1 MDLLDF
7 SFAEFS
13 NVEHCAV
20 LRQASISESVQAANF
35 ENPYRGL
42 ASCFCGLR
50 LGNPAVTRPVSVAF
64 FWTLRA
70 DCSFSIYEENWRR
83 NFASEQLRFRL
94 VCGPGYADY
103 HSSFACGHEDNIS
116 VLC

>member
-42 ASCFCGLR
+42 ASCFCGQR

-83 NFASEQLRFRL
+83 NFASEQLISTNFIE
-94 VCGPGYADY
+94 
-103 HSSFACGHEDNIS
+103 HSTLYFKQTFGSNHFS
-116 VLC
+116 RQR